1 MSTLSSA
8 SGRGN
13 VAARTD
19 GLPTGEAQAMARPWN
34 FSAGPSALPLEVL
47 EQAAREMTNWHGS
60 GMSVMEMSH
69 RGKHFTQIRDEAV
82 ADLRELLSVPQ
93 DFEILFMQGGA
104 TAENAIVPMNLIG
117 RNNAGKADYI
127 LSGSWSNKSYKEA
140 QRYGDIAVAASSGS
154 DERIEDLQQSPWTWF
169 PSPDTWKVRP
179 DAAYLHLRSN
189 ETIGGVEFNDW
200 PDLADLGAPD
210 VPLVVDAS
218 SHFLSRPI
226 DFSKVGMIYAGA
238 QKNAGPAGVTV
249 VVVRKDLIGHALP
262 ICPSA
267 FDYANVAQA
276 GSMFNTP
283 PTYAIYIAGLVF
295 KWLKRRGGIA
305 AVEAE
310 NIRKAEALYGFL
322 DRSEFYQ
329 NAVHPSVRSRMN
341 VPFFLKDES
350 LNSRFLSEADARG
363 LLQLKGHKSVG
374 GMRAS
379 IYNAVPFEGVQALIT
394 FLQEFERQHG

>member
-1 MSTLSSA
+1 MT
-8 SGRGN
+8 
-13 VAARTD
+13 
-19 GLPTGEAQAMARPWN
+19 RPWN

-47 EQAAREMTNWHGS
+47 EQAAREMTDWQGS

-82 ADLRELLSVPQ
+82 ADLRELLAVPEN
-93 DFEILFMQGGA
+93 FEILFMQGGA

-117 RNNAGKADYI
+117 RGDSGKADYI

-140 QRYGDIAVAASSGS
+140 QRYGDIAVAASSGDS
-154 DERIEDLQQSPWTWF
+154 AVVNGDEQAPWTWF
-169 PSPDTWKVRP
+169 PAPDTWSVRP
-179 DAAYLHLRSN
+179 DAAYLHVCSN
-189 ETIGGVEFNDW
+189 ETIGGVEFSQW
-200 PDLADLGAPD
+200 PEMAAVGAPD

-218 SHFLSRPI
+218 SNFLSRPI
-226 DFSKVGMIYAGA
+226 DFSKVGVVYAGA
-238 QKNAGPAGVTV
+238 QKNAGPAGVTIV
-249 VVVRKDLIGHALP
+249 LVRKDLIGHALP

-295 KWLKRRGGIA
+295 KWLKRAGGIA
-305 AVEAE
+305 AIEAE

-322 DRSEFYQ
+322 DTSGFYRSTVQ
-329 NAVHPSVRSRMN
+329 ASARSRMN
-341 VPFFLKDES
+341 VPFFLNDES
-350 LNSRFLSEADARG
+350 LNAEFLAQAESRG

-379 IYNAVPFEGVQALIT
+379 IYNAVPVEGVQALIT
-394 FLQEFERQHG
+394 FLQEFERQYG

>member
-1 MSTLSSA
+1 MT
-8 SGRGN
+8 
-13 VAARTD
+13 
-19 GLPTGEAQAMARPWN
+19 RPWN

-47 EQAAREMTNWHGS
+47 EQAAAEMTDWQGS

-179 DAAYLHLRSN
+179 DAAYLHLCSN

-218 SHFLSRPI
+218 SHFLSRPV